1 MKIICTNRKAR
12 HDYDIVETLEAGIVL
27 VGTEVKALRE
37 NAAHL
42 KDSYA
47 SIEGGELWLHEAHIS
62 VYSKGN
68 RFNHEPTRIRKLLV
82 HDRELRRL
90 YGKLQEKGYTLVPL
104 KLYFNDA
111 GKVKVELGLARGK
124 RAIDKRRTIAERDA
138 EREMQREMK
147 DRERR
152 KR

>member
-1 MKIICTNRKAR
+1 MKIICTNRKAQ
-12 HDYDIVETLEAGIVL
+12 HDYEIVETLEAGIAL
-27 VGTEVKALRE
+27 VGTEVKSLRE

-47 SIEGGELWLHEAHIS
+47 SVERGELWLHEAHIS
-62 VYSKGN
+62 AYSRGN
-68 RFNHEPTRIRKLLV
+68 RFNHEPTRTRKLLV

-124 RAIDKRRTIAERDA
+124 RAIDKRRAIAERDA
-138 EREMQREMK
+138 EREMQRELK
-147 DRERR
+147 NQKRHRR
-152 KR
+152 

>member
-1 MKIICTNRKAR
+1 MKIVCTNRKAR
-12 HDYDIVETLEAGIVL
+12 HDYNIVETMEAGIVL
-27 VGTEVKALRE
+27 VGTEVKSLRE

-47 SIEGGELWLHEAHIS
+47 AIDGGELWLHNAHIS

-68 RFNHEPTRIRKLLV
+68 RYNHEPTRKRKLLV
-82 HDRELRRL
+82 HEREIRRL
-90 YGKLQEKGYTLVPL
+90 YGKLQERGFTLVPL

-124 RAIDKRRTIAERDA
+124 RDIDKRRTIAEHDA
-138 EREMQREMK
+138 ERDLQREIK
-147 DRERR
+147 ERERR
-152 KR
+152 R